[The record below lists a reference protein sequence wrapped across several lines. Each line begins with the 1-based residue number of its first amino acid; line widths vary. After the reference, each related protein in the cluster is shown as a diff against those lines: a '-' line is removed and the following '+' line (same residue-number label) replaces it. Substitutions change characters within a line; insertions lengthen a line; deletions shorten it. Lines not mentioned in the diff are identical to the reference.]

1 MKDITFMWPGWWP
14 CLITNTNLKFS
25 LLGSGKKGRNKIMV
39 TGQRLERSFSISNQY
54 QLLQFGID
62 IP

>member
-14 CLITNTNLKFS
+14 YSITNASLKFP
-25 LLGSGKKGRNKIMV
+25 LLGSGKKGRNKTMV

-54 QLLQFGID
+54 RLLKFETD